1 MWSERLTWSVSLGES
16 YTDRRQTKCDQ
27 KGSHGPEATKLRR
40 DFFFYLNLTFPQE
53 IYIGIR
59 GLRSKLSPST
69 FYGPGPDLSVF
80 FTDRQTDDKH
90 NIIRKAH
97 LVCPLRWKLYKQAN
111 WRQTKSYQKG
121 SLGPGAIKLK
131 RDLFWSKSHFST
143 RNI

>member
-40 DFFFYLNLTFPQE
+40 DFFLSQSHFSTRNIYWNKGTE
-53 IYIGIR
+53 IKIEPVYV
-59 GLRSKLSPST
+59 LWPWARSVS
-69 FYGPGPDLSVF
+69 F